1 MTSKKIQCSLLAL
14 VFPLL
19 VAAAD
24 VATLPGKTTPAA
36 TRAGQPATNAAA
48 ALAVGVAAQSVA
60 PKITG
65 LKISN
70 SQQANGPFEV
80 KVLGQGMCTF
90 NVVSDKIQP
99 FELTKMLPVV
109 LDLPY
114 AMSSNTIVT
123 YKISVT
129 GLAGKCPGA
138 ANGEVTVWAGGNFV
152 PPLGSTAPVISSQPT
167 VTSLSCPPGKK
178 C

>member
-1 MTSKKIQCSLLAL
+1 MKHHLLHAAVL
-14 VFPLL
+14 VLIFPLGSL
-19 VAAAD
+19 AAD
-24 VATLPGKTTPAA
+24 VSNVPGKTTSAA
-36 TRAGQPATNAAA
+36 ARAGQPATNAAA
-48 ALAVGVAAQSVA
+48 QVVGAAAQFVT
-60 PKITG
+60 PRITG

-80 KVLGQGMCTF
+80 KVLGQGMCAF

-99 FELTKMLPVV
+99 FELTRTLPVV

-138 ANGEVTVWAGGNFV
+138 ASGAVTVWAGGSFV
-152 PPLGSTAPVISSQPT
+152 PPPGSATPAIPSQPA

>member
-1 MTSKKIQCSLLAL
+1 MKHHLLHAAVLVL
-14 VFPLL
+14 VFPLATL
-19 VAAAD
+19 AAD
-24 VATLPGKTTPAA
+24 VSNVPGKTAPAA
-36 TRAGQPATNAAA
+36 ARAGQPATNTAAQV
-48 ALAVGVAAQSVA
+48 VGVAAQSVA

-80 KVLGQGMCTF
+80 KVLGQGICTF

-99 FELTKMLPVV
+99 FELTRMLPVV

-129 GLAGKCPGA
+129 GVAGKCSGA
-138 ANGEVTVWAGGNFV
+138 ASGAVTVWAGGSFV
-152 PPLGSTAPVISSQPT
+152 PPPGSATPVIPSQPA

>member
-1 MTSKKIQCSLLAL
+1 MTSKTIQWPLLAL
-14 VFPLL
+14 VFPVM

-24 VATLPGKTTPAA
+24 VATLPGKNFPTAA
-36 TRAGQPATNAAA
+36 QPA
-48 ALAVGVAAQSVA
+48 LRVVLPAVGVASQFVA

-80 KVLGQGMCTF
+80 RVLGQGMCTF

-129 GLAGKCPGA
+129 GVAGKCPGA
-138 ANGEVTVWAGGNFV
+138 ANGEVTVWAGGSFV
-152 PPLGSTAPVISSQPT
+152 PPPGSTAPAISSQPT
-167 VTSLSCPPGKK
+167 VTSMTCPPGKK